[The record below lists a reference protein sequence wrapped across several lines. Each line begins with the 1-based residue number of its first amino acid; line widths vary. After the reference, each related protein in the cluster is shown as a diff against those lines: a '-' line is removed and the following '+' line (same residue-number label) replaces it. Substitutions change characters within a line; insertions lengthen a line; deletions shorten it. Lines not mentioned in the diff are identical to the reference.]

1 MLIWSQKVTDF
12 HVFSWSEEARS
23 HSVTVPQHHL
33 VLNESTTTSGLLLWL
48 LGIIIAFKNLWQL
61 IHLSGCSAQRTGY
74 QIQNTNEKGIVVCDN
89 AALIAVWWITSCVIN
104 EHISLIFLC
113 LLFCIHS
120 LGELSIWGISRILL
134 WSSSSSP
141 SSSLIQTRTSS
152 TTRTCL
158 TSLSW
163 WRGNHFMHIKFCCLQ
178 LRPGKEKLSY
188 LLKCFYFIFS
198 YNIPTIPSVSSRF
211 KSLLQNRPAAEN
223 TCIEISHVKY
233 NIFHVRTS
241 SYSHLSSFAFPIT
254 ATNPETT
261 VTMSKVTTQS
271 CKTWL
276 KFVVFS
282 YNCS

>member
-12 HVFSWSEEARS
+12 HVFFWSEEARS

-120 LGELSIWGISRILL
+120 LGELSNEASVGSYCDLLLLLLLLL
-134 WSSSSSP
+134 W
-141 SSSLIQTRTSS
+141 
-152 TTRTCL
+152 
-158 TSLSW
+158 
-163 WRGNHFMHIKFCCLQ
+163 F
-178 LRPGKEKLSY
+178 
-188 LLKCFYFIFS
+188 
-198 YNIPTIPSVSSRF
+198 
-211 KSLLQNRPAAEN
+211 RPALPQQQG
-223 TCIEISHVKY
+223 HVWR
-233 NIFHVRTS
+233 H
-241 SYSHLSSFAFPIT
+241 FPGGG
-254 ATNPETT
+254 ETILCT
-261 VTMSKVTTQS
+261 
-271 CKTWL
+271 
-276 KFVVFS
+276 
-282 YNCS
+282 